1 MNNNP
6 AAPMAFA
13 DTELDWL
20 IQQSRKDTESRYIS
34 AYMHHAGEM
43 MDYRLDVFITR
54 GMIAHALTEN
64 AKMDDSAAWDFSKD
78 LDMSIEEDYLPVS
91 NLEDRYALIKRDCL
105 EFVEG
110 EK

>member
-20 IQQSRKDTESRYIS
+20 IQQSRKDTESRYVS
-34 AYMHHAGEM
+34 AYIHHAGELM
-43 MDYRLDVFITR
+43 ANKLDVFITR

-64 AKMDDSAAWDFSKD
+64 AKMDDSSAWEFSKD
-78 LDMSIEEDYLPVS
+78 LDMSIEDDYLPVS
-91 NLEDRYALIKRDCL
+91 NLPERYALIKRDCL
-105 EFVEG
+105 DFVESD
-110 EK
+110 K